1 MDEEILGLKIAEKV
15 KRVEDYFE
23 RRLKDLREDVRGSII
38 AERDALRESISQIKR
53 IEPNV
58 ILADIQNI
66 KDALTDI
73 RDKINNVE
81 IWKAEKLEGDVR
93 KYNITHAPEDMKDMY
108 KKSGVTLKELSDKF
122 FISKCVIS
130 RLINFTEGDA
140 VLRHKVYLYMIQEAH
155 KKIKD
160 MENELLSDGAATEL
174 ANV

>member
-73 RDKINNVE
+73 RDKINNLE

-93 KYNITHAPEDMKDMY
+93 KYNISHAPEDMKDMY

-122 FISKCVIS
+122 FDK
-130 RLINFTEGDA
+130 NF
-140 VLRHKVYLYMIQEAH
+140 I
-155 KKIKD
+155 IFS
-160 MENELLSDGAATEL
+160 LL
-174 ANV
+174 